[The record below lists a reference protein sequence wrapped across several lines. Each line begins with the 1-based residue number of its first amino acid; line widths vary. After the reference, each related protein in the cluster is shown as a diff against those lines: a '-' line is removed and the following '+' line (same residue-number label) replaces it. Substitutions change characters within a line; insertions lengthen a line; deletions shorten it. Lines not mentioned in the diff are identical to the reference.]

1 MSIRRTKDSITKL
14 IDETFIINVV
24 SPDIK
29 IIPITPHTSP
39 YPSNADKNLI
49 SNNSFILALKSGMR
63 GEAVKPVNIKMLNTI
78 NLL

>member
-49 SNNSFILALKSGMR
+49 SNNSI
-63 GEAVKPVNIKMLNTI
+63 
-78 NLL
+78 